1 MTNIVQET
9 LKGLDE
15 SIEQLNK
22 KKDLSPADLEIM
34 CKAYKLKMELE
45 GFYANDTGEYS
56 QRGSNRSYD
65 NDSSYYRM
73 HMDPSYAPMRSPVTG
88 RYISRNGNGM
98 SSHSIKDRMVSRLE
112 AMYDEAQSEHEREE
126 IRSEIRRI
134 EADR

>member
-1 MTNIVQET
+1 MTNLVQET

-15 SIEQLNK
+15 SIGQLNK

-34 CKAYKLKMELE
+34 CKAYKLKMDIED
-45 GFYANDTGEYS
+45 FYMNDGGEYS
-56 QRGSNRSYD
+56 QRGSYRSYD
-65 NDSSYYRM
+65 NDNSYYRM
-73 HMDPSYAPMRSPVTG
+73 AMDPSYAPARSPVTG
-88 RYISRNGNGM
+88 RYVSRGGNGM

-134 EADR
+134 EAER